1 MTRETGGLRFEFGS
15 QPPWVRPAG
24 SGTAPAARHL
34 GFSTEFAP
42 VRELI
47 ERVSASP
54 SGARVPASHQRADW
68 VTIARDRARDA
79 HRRESCS
86 SELVGS
92 GARTNRGSWSPWSG

>member
-15 QPPWVRPAG
+15 LPPWVRPAG

-47 ERVSASP
+47 ERVS
-54 SGARVPASHQRADW
+54 
-68 VTIARDRARDA
+68 
-79 HRRESCS
+79 E
-86 SELVGS
+86 
-92 GARTNRGSWSPWSG
+92 